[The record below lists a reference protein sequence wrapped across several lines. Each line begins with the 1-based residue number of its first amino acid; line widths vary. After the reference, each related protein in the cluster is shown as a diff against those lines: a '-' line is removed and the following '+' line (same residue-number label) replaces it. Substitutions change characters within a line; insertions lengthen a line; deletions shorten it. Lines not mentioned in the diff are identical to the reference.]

1 MCTCN
6 TYNIMYQQA
15 TNARSIAKSVCAIGH
30 TRIVKYIYLDSI
42 NWGVAVISSHVSLG
56 KLAIVPKIEAVA
68 AYIVTISTFNSL
80 GPIAHICA
88 HLFQTFG
95 AHSAYMRAS
104 SSPSSKEDASVYAT
118 AVYHRQSQDRQYYNN
133 KLFSAAKTGQSPCL

>member
-1 MCTCN
+1 MYLRLIYNCYVFIPNLDTYAHILSHTNFLPVLTCGSV
-6 TYNIMYQQA
+6 YN
-15 TNARSIAKSVCAIGH
+15 SC
-30 TRIVKYIYLDSI
+30 
-42 NWGVAVISSHVSLG
+42 
-56 KLAIVPKIEAVA
+56 
-68 AYIVTISTFNSL
+68 ISTSHDCILKIYYILSINSL

-118 AVYHRQSQDRQYYNN
+118 AIYHRQSQDRQYYNK

>member
-1 MCTCN
+1 MDRA
-6 TYNIMYQQA
+6 A
-15 TNARSIAKSVCAIGH
+15 TICLFAVLCSLWSLSAVRASRTRQDDIVRNYFEMGFSYHLILCFLVALHGVCISLS
-30 TRIVKYIYLDSI
+30 TLKRILRR
-42 NWGVAVISSHVSLG
+42 L
-56 KLAIVPKIEAVA
+56 
-68 AYIVTISTFNSL
+68 NSL

-95 AHSAYMRAS
+95 AHSTYMRAS

>member
-1 MCTCN
+1 M
-6 TYNIMYQQA
+6 
-15 TNARSIAKSVCAIGH
+15 SFS
-30 TRIVKYIYLDSI
+30 
-42 NWGVAVISSHVSLG
+42 
-56 KLAIVPKIEAVA
+56 EAVDSMPLIKLRLSFCHEERDSPCPSFKRLNLA
-68 AYIVTISTFNSL
+68 SILFMNWKPWMYLIAFLLLINQNSLLRLNSL